1 MGLKMRNIYYL
12 KAVSEAV
19 FQEMEKDKNIIVLG
33 EDVKWGTRGL
43 TSGFFDKF
51 GPDRVIDT
59 PISEQGFTGIGTG
72 AALLGLRPVLE
83 YNIAEFIFFAFDQ
96 LVDQAQKF
104 HYMSGGKLTVP
115 VTYIIATSG
124 GRGGMAGQHSDNPY
138 PYILHAGV
146 KTIIPSTPYDAKG
159 LVISA
164 IREDDPVVV
173 FLPAN
178 LLSIKGDVPVEEYI
192 IPLGKGDIKKEGKDL
207 TVVAVGHL
215 VNIAVELATE
225 LEKNG
230 ISIEVFDPRSLLPL
244 DRTLL
249 KKSVNKTKRL
259 IIFDDSNRTCGFA
272 ADVSSIIAEECFD
285 VLKAPIKIIS
295 RADVPIPF
303 SKVMETYVL
312 PSREKLLNA
321 IYSIF
326 PLKKKE

>member
-1 MGLKMRNIYYL
+1 MRNIYYL

-19 FQEMEKDKNIIVLG
+19 SQEMEKDKNVIVLG

-43 TSGFFDKF
+43 TSGFYDKF
-51 GPDRVIDT
+51 GPERVIDT

-178 LLSIKGDVPVEEYI
+178 LLSVKGDVPVEEYT
-192 IPLGKGDIKKEGKDL
+192 IPLGKGDIKK
-207 TVVAVGHL
+207 
-215 VNIAVELATE
+215 
-225 LEKNG
+225 
-230 ISIEVFDPRSLLPL
+230 
-244 DRTLL
+244 
-249 KKSVNKTKRL
+249 
-259 IIFDDSNRTCGFA
+259 
-272 ADVSSIIAEECFD
+272 
-285 VLKAPIKIIS
+285 
-295 RADVPIPF
+295 
-303 SKVMETYVL
+303 
-312 PSREKLLNA
+312 RER
-321 IYSIF
+321 I
-326 PLKKKE
+326 

>member
-1 MGLKMRNIYYL
+1 MAFI
-12 KAVSEAV
+12 
-19 FQEMEKDKNIIVLG
+19 
-33 EDVKWGTRGL
+33 
-43 TSGFFDKF
+43 DKF

-72 AALLGLRPVLE
+72 AAMLGLRPVLE

-178 LLSIKGDVPVEEYI
+178 LLSVKGDVPVEEYT
-192 IPLGKGDIKKEGKDL
+192 IPLGKGDIKKEGEDL
-207 TVVAVGHL
+207 TIVAVGHL

-225 LEKNG
+225 LEKSG

>member
-1 MGLKMRNIYYL
+1 MRNIYYL
-12 KAVSEAV
+12 KAVSEAI
-19 FQEMEKDKNIIVLG
+19 FQEMEREKNIIVLG
-33 EDVKWGTRGL
+33 EDVKWGTRGV

-51 GPDRVIDT
+51 GSDRVIDT
-59 PISEQGFTGIGTG
+59 PISEQGFTGIATG

-83 YNIAEFIFFAFDQ
+83 YNISEFIFFAFDQ

-138 PYILHAGV
+138 PYILHAGM
-146 KTIIPSTPYDAKG
+146 KTVIPSTPYDAKG

-164 IREDDPVVV
+164 IRDDDPVVV

-178 LLSIKGDVPVEEYI
+178 LLNKKGDVPIEEYT
-192 IPLGKGDIKKEGKDL
+192 IPLGQGDIKKEGEDL
-207 TVVAVGHL
+207 TVVAVGRL
-215 VNIAVELATE
+215 VDVAVELAAE

-244 DRTLL
+244 DRVLL
-249 KKSVNKTKRL
+249 KKSVNKTKRI

-303 SKVMETYVL
+303 SKVMESYVL

-326 PLKKKE
+326 PIKNKE